1 MKKIKLKKK
10 NILIAS
16 GILLLIILLIVLLVL
31 KPFKKKKT
39 ETKKSTKKTEEK
51 VEVPKEKVDIINTE
65 SKTRPFAVVINNTP
79 IAVKVQTGL
88 NKAYIVY
95 EFPTEGA
102 TSRLMAMYKDI
113 DEDLKLGT
121 IRSARHNFIDYAFES
136 DAIFVA
142 YGYSHYAEDELNKE
156 GIINYINGMIHSKPF
171 WRSNPENLA
180 SEHTAY
186 TSIGKIKDFAYN
198 DKSYSKESS
207 DAKNTVLL
215 NYNTGDVDLSKKE
228 NVMNANEIDIVY
240 GSIDTKF
247 KYNEDTKMYT
257 RIVNGN
263 VTKDH
268 ENGEEFTTKNII
280 VQRLSYKMCSD
291 NYYWDLNT
299 VSSGEGYYI
308 TNGKAVPIKWSKDS
322 RKDKTKYMYQDGKE
336 IEVSDGRTYIEV
348 QVTDKKTT
356 IE

>member
-1 MKKIKLKKK
+1 MKKVKLNKK
-10 NILIAS
+10 NILIAV
-16 GILLLIILLIVLLVL
+16 GILLLIILLTIFLIS
-31 KPFKKKKT
+31 KINHKKKT
-39 ETKKSTKKTEEK
+39 EEPKSNNKQVEKTEE
-51 VEVPKEKVDIINTE
+51 PKEKVDVIDVN

-95 EFPTEGA
+95 ELPTEGA

-121 IRSARHNFIDYAFES
+121 VRSARHNFIDYALES

-142 YGYSHYAEDELNKE
+142 YGYSHYAEDELNKN
-156 GIINYINGMIHSKPF
+156 GAISYINGMIHSQPF
-171 WRSNPENLA
+171 WRSNPEKLA

-186 TSIGKIKDFAYN
+186 TSIGKLKDFSYN
-198 DKSYSKESS
+198 TKKYSKESD

-215 NYNTGDVDLSKKE
+215 NYNVGDVDLSKKD
-228 NVMNANEIDIVY
+228 NVMDANNIKIVY
-240 GSIDTKF
+240 GNITTKF
-247 KYNEDTKMYT
+247 KYNDETKMYT
-257 RIVNGN
+257 RIVNDK
-263 VTKDH
+263 VATDH

-280 VQRLSYKMCSD
+280 VQRLTYKMCDD

-299 VSSGEGYYI
+299 ISSGEGYYI

-322 RKDKTKYMYQDGKE
+322 RKAKTKYMYQDGTE